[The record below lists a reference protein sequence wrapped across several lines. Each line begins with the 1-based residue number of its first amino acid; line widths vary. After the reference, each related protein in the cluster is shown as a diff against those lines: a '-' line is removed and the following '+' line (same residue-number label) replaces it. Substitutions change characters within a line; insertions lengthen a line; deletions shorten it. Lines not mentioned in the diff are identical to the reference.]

1 MKSNVNFL
9 RNWVVLLGL
18 VLIVIVGWWYWSGL
32 QSPLDLGGH
41 IKAFVINPGDNPTT
55 VAERLEKGGY
65 IKSAWMFKYL
75 YKQSED
81 QKILPGVYLIS
92 SAMRPQEII
101 DSISRGSVDKRVTIL
116 EGWRKEEIAQKLN
129 QELGIKNQEFLENAK
144 EGYMFP
150 DTYFFNP
157 KVTASDIALTM
168 KNNFAKKYSAELRS
182 KIKGLGLTEE
192 QGVILASLVEREAR
206 SDKVR
211 QQVAS
216 VILKRLKMG
225 MKLDIDATVQY
236 AKDSEAL
243 VNGNGVNKFWLPVSQ
258 QDYSGV
264 DHPYNTYLNPG
275 LPPGPIASPS
285 LSSLNA
291 AASADSTTPYLFYY
305 HDSKGNTYLARTLE
319 EHNANVAN
327 YR

>member
-18 VLIVIVGWWYWSGL
+18 LLIVIAGWLYWSGL
-32 QSPLDLGGH
+32 QSPLTSEGR
-41 IKAFVINPGDNPTT
+41 IKAFVINPGDNPTSI
-55 VAERLEKGGY
+55 AERLEKEGY

-75 YKQSED
+75 YKGSD
-81 QKILPGVYLIS
+81 QKIMPGVYLIS
-92 SAMRPQEII
+92 SAMSPQEII
-101 DSISRGSVDKRVTIL
+101 DSIALGSVDKKVTIL
-116 EGWRKEEIAQKLN
+116 EGWRKEEIAKKLN
-129 QELGIKNQEFLENAK
+129 QELGIETEEFLKHAK

-157 KVTASDIALTM
+157 DVKASDVALTLR
-168 KNNFAKKYSAELRS
+168 NNFEKKYSEELKS
-182 KIKGLGLTEE
+182 KIRRLGLSEE

-211 QQVAS
+211 QQVAGI
-216 VILKRLKMG
+216 ILKRIKIG

-236 AKDSEAL
+236 AKDSQAL
-243 VNGNGVNKFWLPVSQ
+243 EDGKNITKFWNPVTQ

-275 LPPGPIASPS
+275 LPPGPIANPS
-285 LSSLNA
+285 LSSLTAVANA
-291 AASADSTTPYLFYY
+291 DPSIPYLYYY